1 MAMDFSEF
9 RVGFNDVAP
18 PKRHSPTPDHTEIYD
33 HYTHTQQHREPPT
46 AMIQNMSLKHQQLQQ
61 YQQYQQRTPSPPRA
75 PVRGRSNSVS
85 DFLPHVDD
93 PPQMLPPSARIELDH
108 IEITRGDVLASI
120 DPEDQM
126 DWAASA
132 LKYFYT
138 HDTTTETQQTLESA
152 IQIVENL
159 AQKHSHPRAIYHT
172 GKWFESGLFGRP
184 KDRKEALRA
193 YTRAAKRGFARA
205 EWRLGEVYER
215 EHDHAKTTACY
226 HRGWSKGDAGCAFK
240 LGLWTI
246 KGEHGVGRSL
256 AEGVELLEQAAV
268 GADEDCPFGAW
279 FLGLLYV
286 GDLPGGPTPEEFPRD
301 EAKAKSLIEQAAFL
315 GYAPAQMRLGRAYE
329 YGELSCDFD
338 PAVSMHYYALASK
351 GGFREADMAL
361 SKWFLAGAEGA
372 MAPNEELAFKLAYRV
387 AMEGNTMAEFAM
399 GYFYEVGISVKPD
412 PMEAEKWYAKS
423 AAKGNVDAE
432 TRMNSI
438 KRSGTLNR
446 ADHQTIMLTRVKSQH
461 PTNRQRIA
469 SRERRETRQGA
480 PLPPLPVGADQGAL
494 MPELPGHNSLDAS
507 SHSWSPPSGS
517 ARFMPAAIPED
528 GSGYAAPVMSLPNI
542 PGQYP
547 ASPPMAGAQAPLFA
561 PPSQPGKEEM
571 MAPPVVPV
579 AARGS
584 GLGIGVEVR
593 QQAPMFATPS
603 APSPPMFVTPSAPS
617 PPRVSPPKDSRQAR
631 SGHGHHG
638 QGHYG
643 QHGYRQGSHSPHRHS
658 PQGSPR
664 LQPEPIPQQ
673 AFSPPHG
680 LSPHDYTQLQVQG
693 HPTQHLP
700 TSPRP
705 HDPQRQRR
713 HMSEAPRPVSG
724 NGHVQQKQRPHSAL
738 PMNAPVTA
746 VGPPHPQQIAQQM
759 STRQLQNQ
767 HRMKGPKY
775 QGQERAR
782 PVTQSLPAPVPAP
795 TVRATQ
801 TATPQGM
808 KKGPATFEEMG
819 IPNVAKDKHD
829 CVVM

>member
-1 MAMDFSEF
+1 MGMDFSEF

-18 PKRHSPTPDHTEIYD
+18 PKRYSPTPDHMEIYD
-33 HYTHTQQHREPPT
+33 HYTHTQQHREPPS
-46 AMIQNMSLKHQQLQQ
+46 AMMQNMSLKHQQLQQ
-61 YQQYQQRTPSPPRA
+61 YQQYQQRAPTPPRA

-108 IEITRGDVLASI
+108 IEIIRGDVLSSI

-138 HDTTTETQQTLESA
+138 RDTTTETQQTLESA
-152 IQIVENL
+152 VQIVENL

-172 GKWFESGLFGRP
+172 GQWFESGLFGRP

-279 FLGLLYV
+279 FLGLLYA
-286 GDLPGGPTPEEFPRD
+286 GELPGGPTPEEFPRD

-329 YGELSCDFD
+329 YGELFCDFD
-338 PAVSMHYYALASK
+338 PTVSMHYYALAAK

-361 SKWFLAGAEGA
+361 SKWFLAGAEGV
-372 MAPNEELAFKLAYRV
+372 MPPNEELAFKLAYRV

-399 GYFYEVGISVKPD
+399 GYFYEVGLSVKPD
-412 PMEAEKWYAKS
+412 LVEAEKWYAKS
-423 AAKGNVDAE
+423 AAKGNVDAQ
-432 TRMNSI
+432 TRMKSI

-461 PTNRQRIA
+461 PTNLQRMEN
-469 SRERRETRQGA
+469 RERRECRQGA
-480 PLPPLPVGADQGAL
+480 PLPPLPEGADQGAL
-494 MPELPGHNSLDAS
+494 MPELPGHNPLDAS
-507 SHSWSPPSGS
+507 PHSWSPPSG
-517 ARFMPAAIPED
+517 
-528 GSGYAAPVMSLPNI
+528 YAVPVMSLPNI

-547 ASPPMAGAQAPLFA
+547 ASPPMAGTQAPLFA
-561 PPSQPGKEEM
+561 PPSPPGKEEM
-571 MAPPVVPV
+571 MASPVVPV
-579 AARGS
+579 AVRGV
-584 GLGIGVEVR
+584 GVGVG
-593 QQAPMFATPS
+593 QQAPMFTTPS

-617 PPRVSPPKDSRQAR
+617 PPRVSPPTDARQAR
-631 SGHGHHG
+631 SGRSHHG
-638 QGHYG
+638 QELYG
-643 QHGYRQGSHSPHRHS
+643 QYGYRQGSRSPHRPS

-664 LQPEPIPQQ
+664 LQPEPIAQQ
-673 AFSPPHG
+673 AFSLPPG
-680 LSPHDYTQLQVQG
+680 PSPQDYSRLQVQG
-693 HPTQHLP
+693 HLTQHLP

-705 HDPQRQRR
+705 HDPERQRR
-713 HMSEAPRPVSG
+713 HMSEVPRPVSA
-724 NGHVQQKQRPHSAL
+724 NGDVQQKRRPHSAL

-746 VGPPHPQQIAQQM
+746 VGPPHPQQIAQQGYSQM
-759 STRQLQNQ
+759 STRQLQDQ

-782 PVTQSLPAPVPAP
+782 PVAQSLQTPLPAPAVQAS
-795 TVRATQ
+795 Q
-801 TATPQGM
+801 TAAATLPGM

-819 IPNVAKDKHD
+819 IPNVAKDKND
-829 CVVM
+829 CIVM